1 MHIFFLSIFYPS
13 LNHIRFQRRKGKGK
27 QIELRELRD
36 QLKKKWGPDMTEW
49 TLSGVENQDL
59 KGWYPRATIESSK
72 NLGPKG

>member
-1 MHIFFLSIFYPS
+1 MFFLSIFHPS
-13 LNHIRFQRRKGKGK
+13 LNNIRFQRRHGK
-27 QIELRELRD
+27 QIELKELRD

-72 NLGPKG
+72 NLGKQR